1 MIDLRPDEEA
11 RLRRVFRYLDD
22 EAPVAPDLQE
32 LGFHTAA
39 RTRDRRFPPV
49 LVGAA
54 AFLLTLMA
62 VLPALLFSSDN
73 PVDVDT
79 VVDTGTSP
87 TTVALSAPAESAP
100 PDISALPA
108 LEDFEQVSLPPVGD
122 AEFMTIAASSDALYA
137 AAIVPDPDD
146 WEVKVW
152 RSSDGGNTWEETL
165 ELINDGLET
174 DLVATEDELVLLM
187 SDHVGDGGAS
197 VYRSTNDGQDWTR
210 FELSMPEGAAGIST
224 RTLVDGPATVILG
237 SAWNEVR
244 DTVHD
249 DGAVIESELVGW
261 RGVAWVLDNGQ
272 ILGPFDNPGVGIV
285 TDSEFHNG
293 QYYAV
298 GAEPSVSEQP
308 AAWTSS
314 DGITW
319 RRVDLPELPSGWILR
334 DLDTVTST
342 GETLIAVGEIRTDSS
357 EESQTAGT
365 AIYQV
370 IDGQKWQLHLVEDH
384 LIGHITATPGGFI
397 GSASTADTFEFAT
410 STNGVAWDYQPA
422 DMRLIESSDS
432 AGSQY
437 LVGIDSQGQR
447 SLLRLVHD

>member
-1 MIDLRPDEEA
+1 MIDLRPDEKA

-22 EAPVAPDLQE
+22 EAPVAPDLRE
-32 LGFHTAA
+32 LGFPTRP
-39 RTRDRRFPPV
+39 RTRHRRFPPV

-54 AFLLTLMA
+54 AFLLTLVT
-62 VLPALLFSSDN
+62 VLPAVFLFSDN
-73 PVDVDT
+73 PADVET
-79 VVDTGTSP
+79 TVDTGTTP
-87 TTVALSAPAESAP
+87 TTVASSASSESAP
-100 PDISALPA
+100 PGTSVLPE

-122 AEFMTIAASSDALYA
+122 AEFMTIAAASDAVYA
-137 AAIVPDPDD
+137 AATIPNPDD

-152 RSSDGGNTWEETL
+152 RSPDGGNTWKETL
-165 ELINDGLET
+165 GLVNDGLET
-174 DLVATEDELVLLM
+174 DLVATEDELLLLM

-224 RTLVDGPATVILG
+224 RTLVEGPATVILG

-261 RGVAWVLDNGQ
+261 RGVAWTLDNGQ

-285 TDSEFHNG
+285 ADSEFHNG
-293 QYYAV
+293 RYYAV

-319 RRVDLPELPSGWILR
+319 SKVDLPELPSGWILR
-334 DLDTVTST
+334 GLDTVTST
-342 GETLIAVGEIRTDSS
+342 GETLIAAGEIRTDSS

-370 IDGQKWQLHLVEDH
+370 TDGQKWQLHLIEDH

-397 GSASTADTFEFAT
+397 GSASTADSFEFAT
-410 STNGVAWDYQPA
+410 STDGMSWNYQPT
-422 DMRLIESSDS
+422 DMRLIESSER